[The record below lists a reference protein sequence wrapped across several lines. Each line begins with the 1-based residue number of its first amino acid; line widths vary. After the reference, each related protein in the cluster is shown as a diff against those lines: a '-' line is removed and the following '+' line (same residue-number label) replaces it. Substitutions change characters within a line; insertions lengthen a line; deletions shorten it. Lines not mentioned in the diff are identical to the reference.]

1 MSFRRELK
9 LSILISLYG
18 LTPQIAQLSKKHH
31 NRKNIFPKN
40 FYFLN
45 IKIRIME
52 KEGRRKEKRK
62 LVTGLTYASIRT
74 PTWYLA

>member
-18 LTPQIAQLSKKHH
+18 LTPQNAQLSKKHH
-31 NRKNIFPKN
+31 NRKTNKFPQKLL
-40 FYFLN
+40 FFKKFALW
-45 IKIRIME
+45 K
-52 KEGRRKEKRK
+52 KKGGGKKKRK
-62 LVTGLTYASIRT
+62 LVTGLVYASIRT

>member
-18 LTPQIAQLSKKHH
+18 LTPQNAQLSKKHH
-31 NRKNIFPKN
+31 NRKIFTQKTLFFKYQN
-40 FYFLN
+40 SHYG
-45 IKIRIME
+45 
-52 KEGRRKEKRK
+52 KEGRRKKKRK
-62 LVTGLTYASIRT
+62 LVTGLIYASIRT

>member
-1 MSFRRELK
+1 MGLRLK
-9 LSILISLYG
+9 LHNCQNSIIIEKIILLK
-18 LTPQIAQLSKKHH
+18 LLH
-31 NRKNIFPKN
+31 FPKN
-40 FYFLN
+40 HFLFLN

>member
-1 MSFRRELK
+1 MGLRLK
-9 LSILISLYG
+9 LHNCQKSIIIEKIILLK
-18 LTPQIAQLSKKHH
+18 LH
-31 NRKNIFPKN
+31 FPKN
-40 FYFLN
+40 YFLFLN

>member
-31 NRKNIFPKN
+31 NRKNYFTQITFPKN
-40 FYFLN
+40 YFLFLN

-52 KEGRRKEKRK
+52 RKGGGKKNENS
-62 LVTGLTYASIRT
+62 LQG
-74 PTWYLA
+74 